1 MDLDQI
7 ADIVTGRVQPEP
19 EEQIEEVEEEVLEEP
34 EALEEEDIEIIEES
48 IEEPPLVIDVEES
61 EVEDVEEV
69 PEEQEET
76 PKEKPP
82 LFTETVHYEDP
93 INEEYRLIQQNL
105 NGLCRPGVVILK

>member
-48 IEEPPLVIDVEES
+48 IEEPPAVIDVEES
-61 EVEDVEEV
+61 EVEES
-69 PEEQEET
+69 EEQEET

-82 LFTETVHYEDP
+82 LFTETVDYEDP
-93 INEEYRLIQQNL
+93 IGQEYRLIQQNQL
-105 NGLCRPGVVILK
+105 GMHRPGVIILK